1 MGRKKNFG
9 FSQDDLEPVTETANT
24 GKLPIDS
31 TGAGRALANFQD
43 IPVAML
49 HPFSLKDGEDYSRHD
64 AVLSEQFVESIKKYG
79 VLETLIVRKSRQEMS
94 MYEIIAGESRWAHA
108 KKAGEQTV
116 PCRVMEL
123 DDDAARNI
131 FHLTNLMRREL
142 TPRDKVHGWYAFY
155 VRLRDQAK
163 DQIDV
168 DAALSE
174 KQASVAAMVGGKEM
188 TLRTIQR
195 YVKMHDLIEPWLD
208 KLDSGE
214 ISGRIGYQIAFL
226 PPEVQEQLL
235 TYKVTEAKAAWLRK
249 VYVGE
254 DKQVSWHE
262 DIIQENFE
270 KLPDPKAVEPVVPT
284 VALTKEEKEARRQTR
299 KLNNRFKKALPG
311 ITIAI
316 REKLRP
322 EDYEHA
328 DDIISRALDLYYQQ
342 NTTAQQ

>member
-1 MGRKKNFG
+1 MGNKKS
-9 FSQDDLEPVTETANT
+9 FSFEREEQSPEATVTNT
-24 GKLPIDS
+24 GKLPLDS

-49 HPFSLKDGEDYSRHD
+49 HPFTLKDGEDYSRHD

-79 VLETLIVRKSRQEMS
+79 ILETLIVRKSRQQMT
-94 MYEIIAGESRWAHA
+94 MYEIIAGESRWVHA
-108 KKAGEQTV
+108 KEAGEETV
-116 PCRVMEL
+116 PCRVMDL
-123 DDDAARNI
+123 DDDAARNV

-155 VRLRDQAK
+155 VRLRDQSK

-168 DAALSE
+168 DAALAE

-188 TLRTIQR
+188 ALRTIQR

-226 PPEVQEQLL
+226 PPEIQTQLL
-235 TYKVTEAKAAWLRK
+235 GYKVNEAKAAWLRK
-249 VYVGE
+249 VYAGE
-254 DKQVSWHE
+254 DKHISWHE
-262 DIIQENFE
+262 NIIQENFE
-270 KLPDPKAVEPVVPT
+270 KIPDPNTVEESKPPVP
-284 VALTKEEKEARRQTR
+284 LTKEEKEARKQTR
-299 KLNNRFKKALPG
+299 KLNSRFKKAMPG

-316 REKLRP
+316 RDRLRP
-322 EDYEHA
+322 EDYERA
-328 DDIISRALDLYYQQ
+328 DDVIAKALDLYYQQ
-342 NTTAQQ
+342 STAKQQ